1 MDSEHLEAYLSGELD
16 ETGRHQVEHA
26 LRHDTKLRESF
37 VAQAQM
43 AAALR
48 VLIGSESGEG
58 KEAFE
63 KGVIAR
69 LRSEGAGDR
78 GFAKSVLLE
87 IVEEREGKRP
97 IRWPDLVKTGII
109 SAAASIGL
117 MLLFQSI
124 IFREGGTNSGVR
136 GKRSR
141 SRPSPPAL
149 NGVKTSSGMPP
160 VFRASAKTD
169 GSPRDCCASNPDRP

>member
-58 KEAFE
+58 KL
-63 KGVIAR
+63 KRII
-69 LRSEGAGDR
+69 
-78 GFAKSVLLE
+78 LLQL
-87 IVEEREGKRP
+87 
-97 IRWPDLVKTGII
+97 LV
-109 SAAASIGL
+109 
-117 MLLFQSI
+117 M
-124 IFREGGTNSGVR
+124 
-136 GKRSR
+136 
-141 SRPSPPAL
+141 
-149 NGVKTSSGMPP
+149 VK
-160 VFRASAKTD
+160 
-169 GSPRDCCASNPDRP
+169 N